1 MEADP
6 FHRTATT
13 TTARKRCVS
22 YPYFSLGERM
32 YSHGRSVT
40 SVELVP
46 LTAYTIRGRRFLV
59 SGWTNQSH
67 LTASPVPQSD
77 VIGWRVLL
85 NRIHVTKKRLLVYSQ
100 NESSLHYI
108 TNDLIPAIPA
118 ISRASKVE
126 TAPVAFLSLP
136 ERKLLLL
143 TDSTLTYD
151 VALAQKSCHEEC
163 RRIFTLSARSMSPLL
178 LAPPDWSMF
187 SKVCSD
193 R

>member
-1 MEADP
+1 MSDEADTWKAFP
-6 FHRTATT
+6 GLGVDESIT
-13 TTARKRCVS
+13 
-22 YPYFSLGERM
+22 PYSIT
-32 YSHGRSVT
+32 SPPVGRDWLEGT
-40 SVELVP
+40 LEP
-46 LTAYTIRGRRFLV
+46 YTCY
-59 SGWTNQSH
+59 
-67 LTASPVPQSD
+67 
-77 VIGWRVLL
+77 
-85 NRIHVTKKRLLVYSQ
+85 KKRLLVYSQ